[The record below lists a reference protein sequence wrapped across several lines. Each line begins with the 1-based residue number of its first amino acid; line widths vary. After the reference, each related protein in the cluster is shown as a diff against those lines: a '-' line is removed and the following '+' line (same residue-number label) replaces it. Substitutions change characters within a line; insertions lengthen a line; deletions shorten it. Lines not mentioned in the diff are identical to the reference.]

1 MRKIKITD
9 VLKYGMISIV
19 IVALLFFSSCKSD
32 ETGLDYF
39 SAEKHTATIVENE
52 NGLYFAKNDGIYFKE
67 KGGEKQ
73 TILYKTQSPDF
84 LSCYDGEIFFV
95 TSDGKKLCSVAENG
109 GECRTVIDIDNMAD
123 DYKNVLLRDY
133 AFCDGNIVVSSP
145 ACAFCFD
152 PKSGEAKTINKN
164 SGTDTSGISDRGI
177 YYIGHSDRTFSLY
190 RYDLDSEQTD
200 LVLGEG
206 VPEPQNILY
215 SDFALCGDDI
225 FCVKRLPEKGL
236 YRWDGRDEQK
246 VFDGEISFL
255 AQKDGK
261 VYFSDSNE
269 GKCSLFAVE
278 NGKCRETA
286 QLKDFDQSKG
296 FAIADRAVYYCT
308 AGGNVEKCAIEQ

>member
-9 VLKYGMISIV
+9 MLKYGVLSRV
-19 IVALLFFSSCKSD
+19 IVVSLFFSSCKSD
-32 ETGLDYF
+32 ETELDCF

-52 NGLYFAKNDGIYFKE
+52 NALYFAKNYGIYFKE
-67 KGGEKQ
+67 KGAEKP
-73 TILYKTQSPDF
+73 TLLYKTQSPDF
-84 LSCYDGEIFFV
+84 LSCRDGEIFFV
-95 TSDGKKLCSVAENG
+95 TSDRKKLCSIAENG
-109 GECRTVIDIDNMAD
+109 GECRTVIDIDKMSD
-123 DYKNVLLRDY
+123 DYKNVVLRDY

-152 PKSGEAKTINKN
+152 PKNGEVKTINKN
-164 SGTDTSGISDRGI
+164 SGTDVIGISDRGI

-190 RYDLDSEQTD
+190 RYDLDSEQTV

-215 SDFALCGDDI
+215 SDFALCGNDI

-261 VYFSDSNE
+261 VYFSDAKE
-269 GKCSLFAVE
+269 GECSLFTVE
-278 NGKCRETA
+278 NGKCREMVRLT
-286 QLKDFDQSKG
+286 DFDQSKG
-296 FAIADRAVYYCT
+296 FAIADGSVCYCT
-308 AGGNVEKCAIEQ
+308 TGGNVEKLAIEQ

>member
-9 VLKYGMISIV
+9 MLKRSVLSIV
-19 IVALLFFSSCKSD
+19 IVALLLFSSCKKSGT
-32 ETGLDYF
+32 ELDCF

-67 KGGEKQ
+67 KDTEKP
-73 TILYKTQSPDF
+73 TLLYKTQSPDF
-84 LSCYDGEIFFV
+84 LSCYDGKFYFV

-109 GECRTVIDIDNMAD
+109 GECRTVIDIDKMSD

-133 AFCDGNIVVSSP
+133 TFCDGNIVVSSP

-152 PKSGEAKTINKN
+152 LKSGEVKTINKN
-164 SGTDTSGISDRGI
+164 SGTDVIGISDHGI

-190 RYDLDSEQTD
+190 RYDLDSEQTV

-206 VPEPQNILY
+206 VPEPQNTIY
-215 SDFALCGDDI
+215 SDFALCGDDV
-225 FCVKRLPEKGL
+225 FCVKRLLEKGL
-236 YRWDGRDEQK
+236 YRWDGRNEQK

-255 AQKDGK
+255 TQKDGK
-261 VYFSDSNE
+261 VYFADAKE
-269 GKCSLFAVE
+269 GKCSLFTVE
-278 NGKCRETA
+278 NRKCREMV
-286 QLKDFDQSKG
+286 QLTDFDQSKG

-308 AGGNVEKCAIEQ
+308 AGGSVEKRAIEQ